1 MTSKHPDSPRRDAA
15 GDELNEETRRASEEL
30 GRADLDEEISDAE
43 RRDLGNDQE
52 GSGQNS
58 DWTPQ

>member
-1 MTSKHPDSPRRDAA
+1 MTERHPDSPRPDPD
-15 GDELNEETRRASEEL
+15 DELNEETRRSSGEL
-30 GRADLDEEISDAE
+30 GRADLDEQLSDDE
-43 RRDLGNDQE
+43 RRDLANDRE